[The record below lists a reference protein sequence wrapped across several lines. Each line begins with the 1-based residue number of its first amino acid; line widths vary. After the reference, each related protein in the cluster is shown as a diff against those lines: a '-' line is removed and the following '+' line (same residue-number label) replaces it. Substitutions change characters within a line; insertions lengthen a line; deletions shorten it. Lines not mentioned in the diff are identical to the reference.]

1 MGYSCLAFRTR
12 AYRTSPSALPSVGP
26 RRRVRLLR
34 AAARCGPPVLSSTR
48 SRVPEVPWA
57 FLHAITR
64 PACLRLRSTCKSAPH
79 SRRLPLRKFPWSC
92 CGQYVGPT
100 FTATAT
106 GGTALL
112 RRRRRRRIGTSR
124 RTYTRSTCT
133 ASLRGR
139 SVCAAGHAH
148 DCLSCA
154 CVPPVEA
161 RMLRVVGRMLRGADC
176 VACVLHANT
185 LRVAC
190 CMLHATTRQHND
202 DGDTRERAECSG
214 IRPKSDLQAGLQSH
228 VPIHAGAPFPP
239 ARQ

>member
-12 AYRTSPSALPSVGP
+12 AYRTSPSALPPVGP

-79 SRRLPLRKFPWSC
+79 IAGGFRSGSFYTWSC

-100 FTATAT
+100 FTATATAT

-133 ASLRGR
+133 ASLQGR

-154 CVPPVEA
+154 LPA
-161 RMLRVVGRMLRGADC
+161 AGRGQRALLRVVGRMLRGADC

-190 CMLHATTRQHND
+190 CMLHAATRQHND
-202 DGDTRERAECSG
+202 DGD
-214 IRPKSDLQAGLQSH
+214 
-228 VPIHAGAPFPP
+228 
-239 ARQ
+239 